1 MAILTNVVAG
11 PPSTIVKK
19 VTIGTPVRSVIQNG
33 SIFKTI
39 NITGDSSIVASSSFD
54 EFTLTGGENIVLS
67 SNASTKTITISSTF
81 DSEEVL
87 ALIQPLIDSSV
98 ASLVDGAPDWL
109 NTLNEIA
116 ASINDDSGV
125 YGTLV
130 NMINNSENIANA
142 VDEDLTTTDANQ
154 IVDTFAKT
162 EFRTAKYI
170 VQIEH
175 DSDNKYKSSEILM
188 THNGSDVYITEFALV
203 STDSSLGDFSA
214 EIVGNDVNLIF
225 SPEYTN
231 TSVKAKRL
239 IINA

>member
-1 MAILTNVVAG
+1 MAIIKNVVAG
-11 PPSTIVKK
+11 PPNTIVKK
-19 VTIGTPVRSVIQNG
+19 VIVGSPVRSVIQNG

-39 NITGDSSIVASSSFD
+39 NITGDSSIVARNSYD
-54 EFTLTGGENIVLS
+54 EFTLTGGENIVLT
-67 SNASTKTITISSTF
+67 SNVNTNTITISSTF

-98 ASLVDGAPDWL
+98 AALIDGAPDWL

-125 YGTLV
+125 YNTLV
-130 NMINNSENIANA
+130 NLINTSENIANA
-142 VDEDLTTTDANQ
+142 VDEDLSTIVPNQ

-162 EFRTAKYI
+162 EYRTAKYI
-170 VQIEH
+170 IQIEH
-175 DSDNKYKSSEILM
+175 DSDNKYQSSEILL

-214 EIVGNDVNLIF
+214 ELSGNNINLIF

-239 IINA
+239 IIDA